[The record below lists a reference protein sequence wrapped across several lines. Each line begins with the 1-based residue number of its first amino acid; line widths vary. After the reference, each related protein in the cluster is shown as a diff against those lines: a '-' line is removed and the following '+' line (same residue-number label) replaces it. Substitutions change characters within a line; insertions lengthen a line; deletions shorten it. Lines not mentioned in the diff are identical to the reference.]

1 MSTYLHVIEEP
12 VARPAETF
20 DETPRQDPPR
30 ILRRGKPWNLQQ
42 FAEEQIRGLVRQLF
56 VMGVPRPVKHAVFCP
71 VATYDCG
78 SLCLRTAVALA
89 IQVTGSVALV
99 AAARP
104 GERERKIVRRSKTG
118 RDDFASLREVSEQLS
133 TKLWQVPYEIF
144 GAAHEQQSADGLE
157 IMLKNL
163 HLEFDYTIVNGPPA
177 GLDMEAALLGRLSD
191 GIVLVVEAN
200 STRRAAA
207 QIAKQNLRRSGVR
220 LLGTVLAERTFPV
233 PEAIYQR
240 L

>member
-1 MSTYLHVIEEP
+1 MSTYLRLIEDP
-12 VARPAETF
+12 VARPADTF
-20 DETPRQDPPR
+20 DETLRQGPPH
-30 ILRRGKPWNLQQ
+30 ILGHGKHWNLRR
-42 FAEEQIRGLVRQLF
+42 FAEDQIRGLVRQLF
-56 VMGVPRPVKHAVFCP
+56 ILGIPRPVKHTVFCP

-89 IQVTGSVALV
+89 IQVTGTVGLV
-99 AAARP
+99 SAACP
-104 GERERKIVRRSKTG
+104 GARERKVVRQSNTG
-118 RDDFASLREVSEQLS
+118 RDSFPSLREFSEQFS
-133 TKLWQVPYEIF
+133 TRLWHVPYEIF
-144 GAAHEQQSADGLE
+144 GSATEQQPADWLE

-207 QIAKQNLRRSGVR
+207 HIAKQNLRRSEAR
-220 LLGTVLAERTFPV
+220 LLGTVLVERTFPV
-233 PEAIYQR
+233 PDAIYQR